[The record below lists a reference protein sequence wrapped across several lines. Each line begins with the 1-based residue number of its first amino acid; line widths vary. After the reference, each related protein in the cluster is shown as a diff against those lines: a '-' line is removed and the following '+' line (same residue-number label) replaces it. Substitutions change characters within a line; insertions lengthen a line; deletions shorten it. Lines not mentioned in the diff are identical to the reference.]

1 MTPTFYLSFVC
12 QTTVPLK
19 LIIVLQHNYRL
30 IVLLAVVSL
39 VSITESQ
46 LSLNTQDFGAYRS
59 FIIYRDLNPLHNVIS
74 EREYKDKYYKGL
86 IPLGVK
92 YAEVSSIN

>member
-1 MTPTFYLSFVC
+1 M
-12 QTTVPLK
+12 
-19 LIIVLQHNYRL
+19 
-30 IVLLAVVSL
+30 VSL

-92 YAEVSSIN
+92 YAEVSSINWTGTYNVHVDFIVISNPVQSIELAHLYMSIL